1 MFVCV
6 FNFAC
11 SGDYKAKITE
21 IHQKIKDEMY
31 SQSGSMM
38 SPMKAKKRKFEE
50 EVV

>member
-11 SGDYKAKITE
+11 AGVYKAKITE
-21 IHQKIKDEMY
+21 IHQKIKHEMN
-31 SQSGSMM
+31 SQSASMM
-38 SPMKAKKRKFEE
+38 SPMKAKKPKLEE